1 MIEVR
6 WHGRGGQG
14 AKTASHVLAVAYL
27 KEGKAVQ
34 AFPEYG
40 PERSGAPMLAYTRV
54 DERKIRRRC
63 AVTEPDVVVVLDP
76 SLTHEVAITGGLR
89 LDGHLLLNA
98 EEARDTGAAV
108 RDYAGEVL
116 AVPADRLARESGTR
130 FPNVVLLG
138 ALAGW
143 LGSPSL
149 AHLGEALD
157 EVMSGLPAAAR
168 AASQQAMQ
176 AGYAAGER
184 GMHHGE

>member
-27 KEGKAVQ
+27 KEDKSVQ

-54 DERKIRRRC
+54 DDRPIRRHC
-63 AVTEPDVVVVLDP
+63 AVTEPDIVVVLDP
-76 SLTHEVAITGGLR
+76 SLTHEVPVTSGLKAQGR
-89 LDGHLLLNA
+89 LLLNVVDAGDAA
-98 EEARDTGAAV
+98 EVEQTYPGQ
-108 RDYAGEVL
+108 VL
-116 AVPADRLARESGTR
+116 GVPADQLAKESGTR

-138 ALAGW
+138 AYAGW
-143 LGSPSL
+143 VGTPSL
-149 AHLGEALD
+149 EHVQEALLD
-157 EVMSGLPAAAR
+157 VMGHLPAKAKEASVR
-168 AASQQAMQ
+168 AVT

-184 GMHHGE
+184 GRADG

>member
-14 AKTASHVLAVAYL
+14 AKTASQVLAVAYL

-54 DERKIRRRC
+54 DERKIRRRS

-76 SLTHEVAITGGLR
+76 SLTHEVAITSGLR
-89 LDGHLLLNA
+89 ADGHLLLNI
-98 EEARDTGAAV
+98 EDPGE
-108 RDYAGEVL
+108 AGEAVAAYPGDVL
-116 AVPADRLARESGTR
+116 PVAADRLARAAGTR

-143 LGSPSL
+143 LGSPTFGHL
-149 AHLGEALD
+149 AEALD
-157 EVMSGLPAAAR
+157 EVMAGLPPAAR
-168 AASQQAMQ
+168 EASREAMR